1 LRQNARLKIEISEF
15 FWKKREEDGIREGM
29 EETIKMLDEG
39 WDFLQHRGWISFV
52 LSVLLGVVLT
62 LVVSRVFRM
71 VHRKGHYPEQVLGLL
86 RKVAMGVLWALVTIQ
101 ALHAVGVDLL
111 GVLGAAGV
119 VGVAVGFASQTALS
133 NLISGVFLISERSIK
148 LGDYIRVNGQ
158 EGKVEEVNLLSVSL
172 RQLDNSL
179 VRVPC
184 ELMIKNPV
192 VNVTHEHKRR
202 CDYALGVD
210 YSSDLKQVRQVIL
223 QVAAADELILKEPAP
238 VVTFADFG
246 DCSLDLKVGVWCR
259 NEDYVEVR
267 YRFAHALLAA
277 FGREG
282 INIPFPVRQV
292 LLQEQKEA
300 SEVKG

>member
-1 LRQNARLKIEISEF
+1 
-15 FWKKREEDGIREGM
+15 M
-29 EETIKMLDEG
+29 EETIQMLGEG
-39 WDFLQHRGWISFV
+39 WDYLQHRGWLSFG
-52 LSVLLGVVLT
+52 LSVVLGLVLT
-62 LVVSRVFRM
+62 LVVGRVFRM
-71 VHRKGHYPEQVLGLL
+71 VQQKGHFPVQVLGLL
-86 RKVAMGVLWALVTIQ
+86 RKVAMGILWGLITIQ
-101 ALHAVGVDLL
+101 ALHAVGVYLL

-184 ELMIKNPV
+184 ELLIKNPV

-202 CDYALGVD
+202 CDYDLGVD
-210 YSSDLKQVRQVIL
+210 YGSDLARVRQVIL
-223 QVAAADELILKEPAP
+223 EVAGAEELVLKEPAP
-238 VVTFADFG
+238 IVTFSDFG
-246 DCSLDLKVGVWCR
+246 ESSLDLKVGVWCR
-259 NEDYVEVR
+259 TEDYVEVR
-267 YRFAHALLAA
+267 YRYAQALLKA
-277 FGREG
+277 FAREG

-292 LLQEQKEA
+292 LVQ
-300 SEVKG
+300 EVKGGAQG

>member
-1 LRQNARLKIEISEF
+1 M
-15 FWKKREEDGIREGM
+15 GGM
-29 EETIKMLDEG
+29 EETIEMLDG
-39 WDFLQHRGWISFV
+39 WWGYLEHRGWVSFV
-52 LSVLLGVVLT
+52 LSIVLGVVLT
-62 LVVSRVFRM
+62 LIVSRIFR
-71 VHRKGHYPEQVLGLL
+71 VVRQKGHYPVQVLSLL
-86 RKVAMGVLWALVTIQ
+86 KKVAMGLLWGLITIQ

-179 VRVPC
+179 VRIPC

-192 VNVTHEHKRR
+192 VNVTHEHMRR

-210 YSSDLKQVRQVIL
+210 YRSDLEQVRQVIL
-223 QVAAADELILKEPAP
+223 QVAAEEELILKEPAP
-238 VVTFADFG
+238 IVTFTSFG
-246 DCSLDLKVGVWCR
+246 DSSLDLGVGVWCH
-259 NEDYVEVR
+259 NTDYAEVR
-267 YRFAHALLAA
+267 YRFAHELLVA
-277 FGREG
+277 FDREG

-292 LLQEQKEA
+292 LLQEQKDPNVE
-300 SEVKG
+300 S